1 MSQGTKGYIKLYRDL
16 QDCWIWQGERF
27 TRGQA
32 WVDLLLMANHRDT
45 KIPFGDHLEIV
56 ARGQFITSISKLADK
71 WGWSFNTVKKFLN
84 LLESDNMLTR
94 KSDNSKTL
102 ITIVNYGIYQA
113 NDIDVDRQVDR
124 PIDEPID
131 RPIDE
136 PGANLLT
143 PNKNEKNDKEDN
155 NNIYVEK
162 SEYEKIRNLYNDI
175 CKSLP
180 KCTKLSGK
188 RLNALKTRFKTYS
201 ADDFRKVFEKAE
213 ASDFLSG
220 RNGAWGGCGFDWL
233 IIESNMIKVLEG
245 NYDNKQKKSNTD
257 MMQRNNIDKLRA
269 LEERALKGDY

>member
-102 ITIVNYGIYQA
+102 ITIVNYGIFQA
-113 NDIDVDRQVDR
+113 NDIDIDRQVNR

-136 PGANLLT
+136 QGANPLI
-143 PNKNEKNDKEDN
+143 PNKNDKNDKEN
-155 NNIYVEK
+155 INNIYIKK
-162 SEYEKIRNLYNDI
+162 SECENICNLYNEI
-175 CKSLP
+175 CRSLP
-180 KCTKLSGK
+180 RCTKLSDK
-188 RLNALKTRFKTYS
+188 RIKVLKTRLKNYSVKDIEDAFK
-201 ADDFRKVFEKAE
+201 KAE

-220 RNGAWGGCGFDWL
+220 RNGAWGGCSFDWL

-257 MMQRNNIDKLRA
+257 MMQRNNIDKLKA

>member
-1 MSQGTKGYIKLYRDL
+1 MSQGTKGYIKLYREL
-16 QDCWIWQGERF
+16 QDCWIWKGELF

-32 WVDLLLMANHRDT
+32 WVDLLLMANHKDT

-56 ARGQFITSISKLADK
+56 ARGQFITSISKLSDK
-71 WGWSFNTVKKFLN
+71 WGWSFNTVKRFLN

-124 PIDEPID
+124 PVDEPID
-131 RPIDE
+131 E
-136 PGANLLT
+136 QGANPLI
-143 PNKNEKNDKEDN
+143 PNKNEKNDKEDI
-155 NNIYVEK
+155 NNIYVIK
-162 SEYEKIRNLYNDI
+162 SDCEKICNLYNDI

-180 KCTKLSGK
+180 KCTKLSDK
-188 RLNALKTRFKTYS
+188 RLRVLKARLKTYS
-201 ADDFRKVFEKAE
+201 VTDFENIFIKAE
-213 ASDFLSG
+213 QSDFLSG
-220 RNGAWGGCGFDWL
+220 RNGSWNGCGFDWL

-245 NYDNKQKKSNTD
+245 NYDNKKKKSNTE
-257 MMQRNNIDKLRA
+257 MMQRNNIDKLKE